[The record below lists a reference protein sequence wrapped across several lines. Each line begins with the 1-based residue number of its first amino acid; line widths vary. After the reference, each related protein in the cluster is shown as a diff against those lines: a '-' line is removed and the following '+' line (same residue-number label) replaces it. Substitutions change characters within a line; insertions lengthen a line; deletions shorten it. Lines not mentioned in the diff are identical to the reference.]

1 MTIRTY
7 THVIREL
14 KGQPPMPA
22 EDQVL
27 VARQAAGAAGRG
39 RFRDVS
45 LTG

>member
-14 KGQPPMPA
+14 KGLPPMPA

-27 VARQAAGAAGRG
+27 AARQAASADAGG

-45 LTG
+45 EAG